1 MKAGI
6 TIFDGVAAGRGP
18 EAARLLPQF
27 AVLATIDWQ
36 LPPDD
41 GEETILPDVVSA
53 LSSALAACGSVA
65 FRYDEPL
72 RGAKIYHPVP
82 PRSITSRLL
91 DIAGLGENLF
101 GLVVATDPEVI
112 AALFDYGWSYAMQSA
127 LVFDLE
133 ADPSPIFDA
142 LRRGLDWRGSPLPNG
157 VRLLFGPGHDGDFAV
172 VAASD
177 PAWLARF
184 RAVLA

>member
-1 MKAGI
+1 MNAGI
-6 TIFDGVAAGRGP
+6 TISDGVAAGRGP

-27 AVLATIDWQ
+27 TVLATIDWP

-41 GEETILPDVVSA
+41 GEETILPEVVTA
-53 LSSALAACGSVA
+53 VSSALAACGSVA

-72 RGAKIYHPVP
+72 AGAKIYHPAP
-82 PRSITSRLL
+82 SCSITSRPL
-91 DIAGLGENLF
+91 DIAGMGESLF
-101 GLVVATDPEVI
+101 GIVVATDPEVI

-127 LVFDLE
+127 LVFDPE
-133 ADPSPIFDA
+133 ADPSPILDA
-142 LRRGLDWRGSPLPNG
+142 LRRGLDWRGSPLPSG

-177 PAWLARF
+177 PA
-184 RAVLA
+184 